1 MENYEFRRKMKMHI
15 QQNKLATLLVVL
27 ILAISATV
35 SLIPQ
40 TTAHTPEWKIT
51 THAYVQAV
59 INPIGVGQQTYIYMW
74 LDKVYDG
81 AYITNNI
88 RFHDYKLT
96 ITAPNGD
103 VIEETFETVE
113 DSTSNQAYAFTPTQ
127 VGTYTL
133 NFTFP
138 GQVHEITGSNYDND
152 TYLPSSDSATL
163 TVQADPIPLLAA
175 NPLPTEYW
183 TRPIY
188 GENSEWYTISSNWL
202 GAWAPGYYNVAGSI
216 AGAWFPGDAI
226 GPQTSHV
233 MWTKVFQTGGIV
245 GGNHTLYPGGSWF
258 EGSAYNTR
266 FWDPII
272 INGKLYYS
280 EAFSFQGGSNGPTV
294 CVDLQTG
301 ETIWRRSDVPNPT
314 FGYIYDVQDP
324 NQRGAYPPI
333 LISGDGIMSFGAITW
348 RAFDAETGNPLFNIT
363 NVPAGTKVLGAQGE
377 ILKYVL
383 YNAGTA
389 NNPQYYLAQW
399 NSSKLWEG
407 QYSGASTT
415 PSIIPPITDGSNV
428 KLYDWNVSLSSLNT
442 ATKTPTI
449 LQAYDDMLICLDGTF
464 PAAGNN
470 ILSPPS
476 SSPYTYIG
484 INLKEGSIGSI
495 MWKKTV
501 NPPAGNLTV
510 LFSGGDPSVSVF
522 AEYYQETFEFTG
534 YSMSTG
540 QKLWTTSG
548 DEEALAFYST
558 GYIGMGPQMAYGKLY
573 SGPAYTGLLYCYD
586 LTNGNLLWTY
596 GNGGEGNSTN
606 SGFAAPG
613 NYPTV
618 VAAIGNGIVY
628 TVTSEHQ
635 VETPIYKGA
644 LARALNATTGQEIW
658 TLSNDN
664 NGAYLS
670 WAMAD
675 GYATTFNGY
684 DNQVY
689 SIGRGP
695 SATTV
700 SAPDIAV
707 SQGTPIVIKGT
718 VTDVSAGT
726 KQTEQQGKFPNGIPV
741 AADSIM
747 KDWMGYV
754 YQDQERPTNYT
765 GVPVTISVIDPN
777 GNYRNIG
784 TATTTS
790 SGTYS
795 LSWTP
800 DISGTYQVTATFQG
814 TNAYYPSYS
823 QNAFAVSDPTP
834 TASPYPT
841 ITLPPIEMYIIAS
854 TIAIIIAIAIVCI
867 LLLRK
872 RQ

>member
-1 MENYEFRRKMKMHI
+1 
-15 QQNKLATLLVVL
+15 
-27 ILAISATV
+27 
-35 SLIPQ
+35 
-40 TTAHTPEWKIT
+40 
-51 THAYVQAV
+51 
-59 INPIGVGQQTYIYMW
+59 MW

-81 AYITNNI
+81 ALINNNI
-88 RFHDYKLT
+88 RFHNYKLT
-96 ITAPNGD
+96 ITAPNGQ
-103 VIEETFETVE
+103 VTEKIFETVE
-113 DSTSNQAYAFTPTQ
+113 DSTSNQAYAFTPDQ

-138 GQVHEITGSNYDND
+138 GQVHEITGSAYDND
-152 TYLPSSDSATL
+152 TYLPSSDTATL
-163 TVQADPIPLLAA
+163 TVQEDPIPTLPVS
-175 NPLPTEYW
+175 PLPTEYW

-188 GENSEWYTISSNWL
+188 GENPEWHTISSNWL

-245 GGNHTLYPGGSWF
+245 GGEHTLYPGGSWF

-272 INGKLYYS
+272 MNGKLYYS
-280 EAFSFQGGSNGPTV
+280 EALSFKGGSNGPTV

-301 ETIWRRSDVPNPT
+301 ETIWKRSDVPNPS

-333 LISGDGIMSFGAITW
+333 LISGGGIMSFGAITW

-363 NVPAGTKVLGAQGE
+363 NVPSGAKVLGKQGE
-377 ILKYVL
+377 ILIYSIQ
-383 YNAGTA
+383 NAGTPTQP
-389 NNPQYYLAQW
+389 NYYLAQW
-399 NSSKLWEG
+399 NSSRLWEG

-415 PSIIPPITDGSNV
+415 PSIVPPITDGRNPV
-428 KLYDWNVSLSSLNT
+428 LNDWNVSLSSLNT

-484 INLKEGSIGSI
+484 IDLKQGSIGNV
-495 MWKKTV
+495 MWTKTID
-501 NPPAGNLTV
+501 PPQGNLTV
-510 LFSGGDPSVSVF
+510 LFSGGDPTVNVF
-522 AEYYQETFEFTG
+522 AEYYQETFQFIG
-534 YSMSTG
+534 YSMTTG
-540 QKLWTTSG
+540 QKLWTTTG
-548 DEEALAFYST
+548 DQEALSFYST

-573 SGPAYTGLLYCYD
+573 SGPAYTGLIYCYD
-586 LTNGNLLWTY
+586 LTDGKLLWTY

-613 NYPTV
+613 RYPTV
-618 VAAIGNGIVY
+618 VVAIGDDTVY
-628 TVTSEHQ
+628 ACTSEHQ

-644 LARALNATTGQEIW
+644 LLRAINATTGQEIW

-675 GYATTFNGY
+675 GYAATFNGY
-684 DNQVY
+684 DNQIY
-689 SIGRGP
+689 CIGRGP
-695 SATTV
+695 TKTTV

-707 SQGTPIVIKGT
+707 TQGTSIVVKGT
-718 VTDVSAGT
+718 VTDVAAGT
-726 KQTEQQGKFPNGIPV
+726 QQTEQQGKFPNGVPV
-741 AADSIM
+741 AADKAM

-754 YQDQERPTNYT
+754 YQDQQSPSTFI
-765 GVPVTISVIDPN
+765 GVPVTLSVVDPN
-777 GNYRNIG
+777 GNYRIIG
-784 TATTTS
+784 TTTTTQ

-795 LSWTP
+795 LTWTP
-800 DISGTYQVTATFQG
+800 DIPGTYQVTATFAG
-814 TNAYYPSYS
+814 TNAYYPSNS
-823 QNAFAVSDPTP
+823 QNAFAVSEAQATPTP
-834 TASPYPT
+834 QATQPAS
-841 ITLPPIEMYIIAS
+841 LADQYIIPG
-854 TIAIIIAIAIVCI
+854 IIGIIIAIAVVGVVLA
-867 LLLRK
+867 LLVNKK
-872 RQ
+872 RP